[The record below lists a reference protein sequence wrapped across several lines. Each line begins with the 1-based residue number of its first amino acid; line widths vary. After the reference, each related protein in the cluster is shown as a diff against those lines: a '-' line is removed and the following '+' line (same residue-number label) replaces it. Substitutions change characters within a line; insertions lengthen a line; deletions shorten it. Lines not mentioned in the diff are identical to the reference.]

1 MEAKKILNELKK
13 EVSNHLIGKER
24 EVELMFIALLF
35 NGHVL
40 MESVPG
46 TGKTM
51 LAKKFSEAVGGR
63 FSRIQFTPDVLP
75 SDITGIQ
82 FFNPKKQ
89 EFELLQGPIMA
100 NIVLADEI
108 NRATPRTQSSLLEA
122 MEEKQVTIDGHTLP
136 IEQPF
141 MVIATQNPVES
152 QQGTFPLPVAQMDRF
167 FIKLQAL
174 YPEIEEERKIMQI
187 HRNGMGTPKIDQVV
201 TKEELLKFALEA
213 SQVVISHDVET
224 YILELA
230 RKTRD
235 HALIELG
242 ASPRATI
249 AMMKAA
255 QGKAFVAGRSFV
267 VPDDVKAVTPF
278 VLAHRLY
285 LTTEGSLTRTS
296 EAIMKEILESV
307 PVPVETGGG

>member
-1 MEAKKILNELKK
+1 MEANKIVERLKNEISK
-13 EVSNHLIGKER
+13 HLIGKEE
-24 EVELMFIALLF
+24 EVELMFISLLF

-51 LAKKFSEAVGGR
+51 LAKKFSEAVGGG

-75 SDITGIQ
+75 GDITGIR

-122 MEEKQVTIDGHTLP
+122 MEEKQVTIDGHTLSLDS
-136 IEQPF
+136 PF

-152 QQGTFPLPVAQMDRF
+152 QQGTFPLPAAQMDRF
-167 FIKLQAL
+167 FIKLQAF
-174 YPEIEEERKIMQI
+174 YPDLEEERRIMQL
-187 HRNGMGTPKIDQVV
+187 HRGGARSMEVEQVV
-201 TKEELLKFALEA
+201 TKKELHALAQDA
-213 SQVVISHDVET
+213 SETAISRDVET
-224 YILELA
+224 YILEIA

-235 HALIELG
+235 HSLIELG
-242 ASPRATI
+242 ASPRGTI
-249 AMMKAA
+249 AIMRAA
-255 QGKAFVAGRSFV
+255 QGKAFISGRSFV
-267 VPDDVKAVTPF
+267 VPDDVKAVAPL
-278 VLAHRLY
+278 VLGHRLQ
-285 LTTEGSLTRTS
+285 LSTEGSLTRTP

-307 PVPVETGGG
+307 PVPVETGAR